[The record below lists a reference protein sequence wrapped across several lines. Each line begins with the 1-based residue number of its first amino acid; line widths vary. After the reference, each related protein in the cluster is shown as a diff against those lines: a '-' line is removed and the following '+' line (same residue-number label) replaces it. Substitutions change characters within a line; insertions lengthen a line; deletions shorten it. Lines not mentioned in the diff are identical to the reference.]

1 MFYSNQILTST
12 QYGVSTIWLIA
23 TVGKSHQKRVTK
35 RAIQDVNVPR
45 ACGKILDPGAPL
57 ALRLQGN
64 LLYGVSRVFAD
75 QCGFLLSDTEKT
87 QNDMMTFFRAI
98 ESSHLDLP
106 DPKTKRVSI
115 TLQDDPNFDPMSQLP
130 PLDLAVID
138 TEWLAIPSQG
148 SATKFSQMSPL
159 QAYTSRRG
167 SMNRHTSLI
176 NLELPPSS
184 HSPGSYRMP
193 AHLGQSSSPY
203 AKLGPFDDMPEL
215 LQSQEDEFD
224 AIAGIGLNFDGDGN
238 LVEEEPE
245 LPPFFGDM
253 PSNVSMPA
261 SGAQPLPLEDLFL
274 MGEEQALPDAE
285 AFPAPAATLTNRS
298 NSRVVV
304 SEENETVTTSEVV
317 QAAAPAKRRRVARRV
332 PMVDE
337 ETALPRSQLKH
348 WFSHYADIMADAARP
363 RGGTTAPAQAR
374 RNALAFV
381 LHNGLANVGLVA
393 RATGVAHPLSVAFS
407 GWNVLSQLHP
417 DAFGQPEPE
426 TPRRSSRRRKS
437 EEAFDED
444 DEAEN
449 QRNVRPRHDNLGN
462 AAEVGRGQ
470 YTEGMLPP
478 PPLPPSQQDDSYV
491 EMGMDALPPMDDHHS
506 SSLMPWS
513 RPGSAAPGSSVRGAP
528 TQPGSAQ
535 KPSAAPSPLLHR
547 SSNLIADLDRHS
559 DPVAAPP
566 GTPSHAALDLAA
578 LDSSPSAM
586 DMDAVL
592 DFADAAYA
600 GLDAASQAFLDYA
613 SKRAVVHGDQEEEE
627 DEPAESNRRPR
638 RWVDFEHI
646 ASPLKHDGAVAAQA
660 FLHVLA
666 LATRGVITVRQDNN
680 EHGTEPFGAIHVG
693 IDLSSGR
700 EE

>member
-12 QYGVSTIWLIA
+12 QYGVSTVWLIA
-23 TVGKSHQKRVTK
+23 TVGKSNQKRVTK

-64 LLYGVSRVFAD
+64 LLYGVSKVFAD
-75 QCGFLLSDTEKT
+75 QCGYLLSDTEKT

-98 ESSHLDLP
+98 KSSHLDLP
-106 DPKTKRVSI
+106 DPKTKRVNI

-148 SATKFSQMSPL
+148 SATKLSQMSPL

-203 AKLGPFDDMPEL
+203 AKLGPFDDMPEF

-261 SGAQPLPLEDLFL
+261 SGAQPLPLEELFL

-285 AFPAPAATLTNRS
+285 AFPAPVATPANRS
-298 NSRVVV
+298 NNRVVV
-304 SEENETVTTSEVV
+304 SEENETVTTSEVG

-332 PMVDE
+332 PMVDN
-337 ETALPRSQLKH
+337 ETALPRSQQKYWL
-348 WFSHYADIMADAARP
+348 SHYVDIMADAARP
-363 RGGTTAPAQAR
+363 RGGTGAPAQAR

-381 LHNGLANVGLVA
+381 LHNGIANVGLVA
-393 RATGVAHPLSVAFS
+393 RVTGVAHPLAAAFS

-426 TPRRSSRRRKS
+426 TPRQSSRRRKS
-437 EEAFDED
+437 EEAFGED
-444 DEAEN
+444 NEAEN
-449 QRNVRPRHDNLGN
+449 QRNVRPRHDNLDDA
-462 AAEVGRGQ
+462 AAERGRGQ

-478 PPLPPSQQDDSYV
+478 PPLPPSQQDNSYV

-506 SSLMPWS
+506 SSIMPWS

-528 TQPGSAQ
+528 TQPSSAQ
-535 KPSAAPSPLLHR
+535 KPGPAPSPLLHR
-547 SSNLIADLDRHS
+547 STNLITDLDRHS
-559 DPVAAPP
+559 DPIAAPP
-566 GTPSHAALDLAA
+566 GTPSHTVLDLAA

-586 DMDAVL
+586 EMDAVL

-613 SKRAVVHGDQEEEE
+613 SKRAVVHGDEEDD
-627 DEPAESNRRPR
+627 DEPAGSNRRR
-638 RWVDFEHI
+638 RWVDFERI

-693 IDLSSGR
+693 IDLSLGG